1 MAVDE
6 AAAAVL
12 FNRFRLFSFS
22 LLNRDSSELL
32 LLLLLLLLGFLF
44 VLLLLVSLVSMVV
57 ACSVFETC
65 GCSSLLIFVVIEL
78 AVEAVMVEA

>member
-22 LLNRDSSELL
+22 LLNRDSSE